1 MKKSVIYRGSVCF
14 DKHPVNFLSES
25 IKNLRKWFDGEVIVS
40 TWGNQ
45 EKYLIGIDGIDSIV
59 LSNDPGPGP
68 VQQINRQ
75 IVSFQEGL
83 NKSNGDLC
91 LVTRTD
97 VMHNTDIF
105 NFFDIDKKTNDILK
119 IFENKITIGNMMSI
133 IPESY
138 EHPSNFRLGDW
149 FHLGTAN
156 DLHKWSD
163 IFDIVNSNDILNL
176 QCTEQ
181 IWSLSVIKKQ
191 LKILNSLKDFDEIKQ
206 YSWEYILNNFSIWN
220 TKSDLK
226 SENLNW
232 GFQPEF
238 INSYITR
245 ELYLKQLNNL

>member
-1 MKKSVIYRGSVCF
+1 MKKTIIFRGSVVF
-14 DKHPVNFLSES
+14 PKHPQNFLKNSIES
-25 IKNLRKWFDGEVIVS
+25 IRKWFDGEIIVS
-40 TWGNQ
+40 TWKGQ
-45 EKYLIGIDGIDSIV
+45 EQNLNEINDIDKVV
-59 LSNDPGPGP
+59 LSEDPGEGP

-75 IVSFQEGL
+75 IVSFRNGL
-83 NKSNGDLC
+83 ESSNSDLI

-97 VMHNTDIF
+97 VIHNINIF
-105 NFFDIDKKTNDILK
+105 DFFDIDKKTNDILK

-133 IPESY
+133 IPGSY

-149 FHLGTAN
+149 FHLGKIN
-156 DLHKWSD
+156 DLDKWSD
-163 IFDIVNSNDILNL
+163 ISDIVNSNDISNL

-191 LKILNSLKDFDEIKQ
+191 LKILNSLKDYNEIEK

-232 GFQPEF
+232 KFQPEF

-245 ELYLKQLNNL
+245 ELYLKQLKNQ

>member
-1 MKKSVIYRGSVCF
+1 
-14 DKHPVNFLSES
+14 
-25 IKNLRKWFDGEVIVS
+25 
-40 TWGNQ
+40 
-45 EKYLIGIDGIDSIV
+45 
-59 LSNDPGPGP
+59 
-68 VQQINRQ
+68 
-75 IVSFQEGL
+75 
-83 NKSNGDLC
+83 
-91 LVTRTD
+91 
-97 VMHNTDIF
+97 MHNTDIF